1 MFLLPEL
8 HNHIYSSCRHFSVVL
23 LSLEMQV
30 SEYFCKVLS
39 AECSFT
45 LAINLALNGQKIL
58 AELNVF
64 WKPYSQIV
72 LVFPLLNY
80 LIRRSQY
87 ICKSC

>member
-1 MFLLPEL
+1 
-8 HNHIYSSCRHFSVVL
+8 
-23 LSLEMQV
+23 MQV

-45 LAINLALNGQKIL
+45 LEINLALNGQKIL
-58 AELNVF
+58 AELSVF

-80 LIRRSQY
+80 LIRDHNIYANHVNLLLMVTVSLDGL
-87 ICKSC
+87 CLTGEH